1 MSTGQSRNCSDVH
14 HHGGD
19 YVLACA
25 FSYPPPP
32 PTFLA
37 LNASIS
43 DLFFFFA
50 CSAFIPL
57 SLSPLHPS
65 DLDYTF
71 LQLPELNN
79 ALPHISM
86 QPDQKTKIPLRPLLS
101 VSVTLSPSIFL
112 LASAHHVPLPHQ
124 LSGLHICCLLSI
136 YKASHLSY
144 PFLLLSQCCS
154 ISLFSLL

>member
-1 MSTGQSRNCSDVH
+1 MFSRVLFLTPPLPQRSWLLMPQSLTS
-14 HHGGD
+14 
-19 YVLACA
+19 
-25 FSYPPPP
+25 S
-32 PTFLA
+32 
-37 LNASIS
+37 
-43 DLFFFFA
+43 FFFA

>member
-1 MSTGQSRNCSDVH
+1 MFSRVLFLTPPLPQRSWLLMPQSLTS
-14 HHGGD
+14 
-19 YVLACA
+19 
-25 FSYPPPP
+25 S
-32 PTFLA
+32 
-37 LNASIS
+37 
-43 DLFFFFA
+43 FFFA

-101 VSVTLSPSIFL
+101 RVRLSFSLDLPSGLSPPSSTPTSAFWSPYLLPSLYLQGLPSILSFLVIVPMLLHFSLFPPVTLFCF
-112 LASAHHVPLPHQ
+112 H
-124 LSGLHICCLLSI
+124 
-136 YKASHLSY
+136 
-144 PFLLLSQCCS
+144 
-154 ISLFSLL
+154 

>member
-1 MSTGQSRNCSDVH
+1 MFLR
-14 HHGGD
+14 
-19 YVLACA
+19 VL
-25 FSYPPPP
+25 FLTPPPP

-101 VSVTLSPSIFL
+101 RVRLSFSLDLPSGLSPPSSTPTSAFWSPYLLPSLYLQGLPSILSFLVIVPMLLHFSLFPPVTLFCF
-112 LASAHHVPLPHQ
+112 H
-124 LSGLHICCLLSI
+124 
-136 YKASHLSY
+136 
-144 PFLLLSQCCS
+144 
-154 ISLFSLL
+154 